1 MSQKLRNR
9 PVLRKRGPALSLI
22 SPRSV
27 GYCSNQSG
35 QRSYYDALSSPST
48 PQADLLCHGPLV
60 QGLQVSEYLLLIMHN
75 SIFAAC
81 LEVLLLGQ
89 AMVSTQDKR
98 LGVADHDVQ
107 PMEQTRIGI
116 VEFVL
121 MGIALQSRDITPVT
135 ITVNCTARG
144 KRSLG
149 KIF

>member
-1 MSQKLRNR
+1 MAK
-9 PVLRKRGPALSLI
+9 VTAAEAEAI
-22 SPRSV
+22 
-27 GYCSNQSG
+27 
-35 QRSYYDALSSPST
+35 
-48 PQADLLCHGPLV
+48 LV
-60 QGLQVSEYLLLIMHN
+60 KAG
-75 SIFAAC
+75 
-81 LEVLLLGQ
+81 LEVLLGQ